1 MAGGRPPKEKSF
13 YNALSVALSQVDGV
27 GLDGQRVTKLR
38 TIAEKLVSSA
48 IAGEA
53 WAIKEIADRIDG
65 KPAQAIAISGSLD
78 TAPNRLT
85 DEELESIA
93 AASSAGA
100 TEAPPSPSK
109 LN

>member
-1 MAGGRPPKEKSF
+1 MAGRKPLEKSF
-13 YNALSVALSQVDGV
+13 TNMLRIAIAQAVDGP
-27 GLDGQRVTKLR
+27 DGERVPKLR
-38 TIAEKLVSSA
+38 MVAEQLVA
-48 IAGEA
+48 KALEGDLQ
-53 WAIKEIADRIDG
+53 AIKEIADRIDG

-78 TAPNRLT
+78 TAPNRMT

-100 TEAPPSPSK
+100 AEAPPSPSK